1 MCLQANTGNS
11 TVVVVDGRSSPRGRK
26 MRCVTKRPSIHRTR
40 CALCWWR
47 SNNKASA
54 SSTAIDSIAVAI
66 FRGQPLGWLDAT
78 ENSAPP
84 FRSVLDDQ
92 AAQRIHKAIEHL
104 GCVFTAKSKSHN
116 PFGPSSGITGDVR
129 NEDALLL

>member
-11 TVVVVDGRSSPRGRK
+11 SVVVVDGRSSPRGRK
-26 MRCVTKRPSIHRTR
+26 IRCVTKRPSIHRTR

-66 FRGQPLGWLDAT
+66 SRTATWLARRYG
-78 ENSAPP
+78 ELRAASP
-84 FRSVLDDQ
+84 FRS
-92 AAQRIHKAIEHL
+92 R
-104 GCVFTAKSKSHN
+104 
-116 PFGPSSGITGDVR
+116 
-129 NEDALLL
+129 